1 MAYMHKQT
9 FEIQLLGRSDYEYS
23 KLNSTYA
30 NDDNYFQV
38 DDLIAMP
45 VQVLNRKGYT
55 TVAACAGHPFVSLS
69 PSSDRLSP
77 SLSYIIFEKGI
88 LLPSLPP
95 GFVPYEQN
103 ARILSMGDKIDM
115 PMKAKQMKKDSRVA
129 LNCTFYGDN
138 DITIYDILRGNFEAM
153 EALYKWTLGLPDISV
168 V

>member
-9 FEIQLLGRSDYEYS
+9 FDIQLLGRSDYEYS

-55 TVAACAGHPFVSLS
+55 TAAACAGHPFTAVS
-69 PSSDRLSP
+69 PSTDELLP
-77 SLSYIIFEKGI
+77 SHSYIIFEKGI

-103 ARILSMGDKIDM
+103 ANTGRTDKIEM
-115 PMKAKQMKKDSRVA
+115 PIKAKHMGKYGCVLIQ
-129 LNCTFYGDN
+129 CTFYGDN

-153 EALYKWTLGLPDISV
+153 EALYKWTLDLPGGA
-168 V
+168 